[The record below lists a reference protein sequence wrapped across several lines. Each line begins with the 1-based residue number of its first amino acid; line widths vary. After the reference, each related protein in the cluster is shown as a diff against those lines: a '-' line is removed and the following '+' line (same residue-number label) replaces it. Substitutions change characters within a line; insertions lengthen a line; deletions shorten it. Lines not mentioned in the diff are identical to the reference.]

1 SSPAAHLAPEPP
13 PVFPEMPPG
22 FGTGHEPLGHPVTFG
37 PSPAPESS
45 GTGSDG
51 GVEDADADVE
61 DAPSSP
67 PLHDT
72 QAHLR
77 SVHALLDSLPDE
89 FRSSSRP
96 RQPLPKSSAGRAG
109 FGLGFPSLS
118 EEPPPPATPSGNAS
132 PLVPPQPSGRTPSGV
147 A

>member
-1 SSPAAHLAPEPP
+1 DKLIGSAVVGLEVLRGKTFAPDGLGLREIDGWYHVLDDMQRPRGQIKVRVCPQRPSSPAAHLAPEPP

-77 SVHALLDSLPDE
+77 SV
-89 FRSSSRP
+89 
-96 RQPLPKSSAGRAG
+96 
-109 FGLGFPSLS
+109 
-118 EEPPPPATPSGNAS
+118 
-132 PLVPPQPSGRTPSGV
+132 
-147 A
+147 